1 MKKKITFFVNKFKE
15 YARMEERC
23 SAALKMSGYRK
34 ELNHDAIVELKA
46 NLDEAREN
54 ELKPLKAKLEGYRG
68 LPPNSQLALA
78 KLAEA
83 EKELED
89 LTASLTREISSLH
102 V

>member
-1 MKKKITFFVNKFKE
+1 MKKKIAFFTEKFKD

-34 ELNHDAIVELKA
+34 ELNHESIVDLKST
-46 NLDEAREN
+46 LDEAREL
-54 ELKPLKAKLEGYRG
+54 ELKPLKVKLEGYRG